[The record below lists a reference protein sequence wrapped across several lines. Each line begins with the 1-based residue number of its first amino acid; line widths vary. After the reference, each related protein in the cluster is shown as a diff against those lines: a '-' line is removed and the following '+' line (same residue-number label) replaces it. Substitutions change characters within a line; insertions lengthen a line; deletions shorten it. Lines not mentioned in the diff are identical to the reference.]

1 MDRNQRRRAARTNH
15 PRNQPGDP
23 FKTAIPR
30 VAIPSTG
37 NIQELES
44 LSPDFISWYAQHR
57 FSVDI
62 EEVLESLTL
71 FFRLYPSF
79 EGGRSIT
86 ALKSAEVS
94 AKLSSLI
101 THTLFEGVMAAYSLM
116 RFVEFLHAA
125 GRWSGSQESFLAVH
139 GILEDISNARVRIA
153 ISYEHIPEHV
163 TTGTADWP

>member
-44 LSPDFISWYAQHR
+44 LSPDFISWYAQR
-57 FSVDI
+57 QFGADI
-62 EEVLESLTL
+62 EEVLASLAH
-71 FFRLYPSF
+71 FFRFYPEF
-79 EGGRSIT
+79 EGTRSIT
-86 ALKSAEVS
+86 ALDPAEVT
-94 AKLSSLI
+94 AKLISLI
-101 THTLFEGVMAAYSLM
+101 THTLLEGVKAALSLM
-116 RFVEFLHAA
+116 RFVNFLHDS
-125 GRWSGSQESFLAVH
+125 GRWSGSQESFQTLH
-139 GILEDISNARVRIA
+139 DILEGISNARVRIA

-163 TTGTADWP
+163 TTETADWP

>member
-71 FFRLYPSF
+71 FFRFYPSF

-125 GRWSGSQESFLAVH
+125 GRWSGSQESFQTLH
-139 GILEDISNARVRIA
+139 DILEDILHSEVSVRIRYRQA
-153 ISYEHIPEHV
+153 PEHV
-163 TTGTADWP
+163 PTAGDG